1 MKSKLFQTLVITGAI
16 TTSLFAQQT
25 PDEELKILSND
36 SSDRNTALNAIN
48 NRFSNLPI
56 EVRQKYFGMKQNAY
70 RYFSNKRTF
79 ESMMVLYEMMEIFD
93 EDPQVFNLLGSIH
106 IEFRNFNRA
115 RDIFTQ
121 ALNLSIGDSMLL
133 FNLAEIEFCTSN
145 WETALKRFE
154 QLKKET
160 AGQQETELNKL
171 ISLKVMLCNLA
182 LAHSDNKKIDNSK
195 KATYLDTAKKLAN
208 KYDYL
213 DDTPYYYYSQAA
225 LAFHEEDRIKASQ
238 WLTSAQNV
246 FGSNP
251 ASLASWNDTF
261 IEFGYITS
269 HYGTDEELEQKI
281 LESVIE

>member
-1 MKSKLFQTLVITGAI
+1 MKSKLFQTLVITGVI
-16 TTSLFAQQT
+16 TTSLFAQQA
-25 PDEELKILSND
+25 PDEGLKIHPND
-36 SSDRNTALNAIN
+36 SSDRNNTLNGIN

-56 EVRQKYFGMKQNAY
+56 EVRKKYFGMKQDAY

-106 IEFRNFNRA
+106 IEFRNFDRA
-115 RDIFTQ
+115 REIFTQ

-145 WETALKRFE
+145 WEAALKRFE

-160 AGQQETELNKL
+160 AGQQETELNRL

-182 LAHSDNKKIDNSK
+182 LAHSDNKKIDNPK
-195 KATYLDTAKKLAN
+195 KTIYLNTAKKLAN
-208 KYDYL
+208 IYNYL
-213 DDTPYYYYSQAA
+213 DDSPYYYYSQAA
-225 LAFHEEDRIKASQ
+225 LAFHEEDKTKASQ

-251 ASLASWNDTF
+251 VSLASWNDTF